1 MKRNAVYTMSAIE
14 QVQASKAR
22 YCRYVDTKQWDAF
35 SALFIARPA
44 ILIYDAAD
52 ELIVSF
58 DAREAFVAV
67 CRDYLQG
74 AQSIHQVHNDELTQV
89 SGTEI
94 RAIWSMEDYLIFPEA
109 SDAADTRPARH
120 HGYGHYHETWVLE
133 AGAWRIAR
141 LELRRTILEITA
153 K

>member
-1 MKRNAVYTMSAIE
+1 MYPMSPVE
-14 QVQASKAR
+14 QVRASKAR

-35 SALFIARPA
+35 ATLFVAAPE
-44 ILIYDAAD
+44 ILIYDVAD
-52 ELIVSF
+52 QLIVAF
-58 DAREAFVAV
+58 AAREDFVAA
-67 CRDYLQG
+67 CRDYLAG

-89 SGTEI
+89 SATEI
-94 RAIWSMEDYLIFPEA
+94 RAIWSMEDCLIFP
-109 SDAADTRPARH
+109 DADVSADPRPARH